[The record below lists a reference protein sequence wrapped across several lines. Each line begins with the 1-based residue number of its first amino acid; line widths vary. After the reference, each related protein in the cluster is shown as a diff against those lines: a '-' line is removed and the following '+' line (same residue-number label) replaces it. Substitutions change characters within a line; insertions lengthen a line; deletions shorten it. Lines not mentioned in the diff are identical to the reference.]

1 MFTKPLHLVIIL
13 SAFGLFATS
22 AIAQGDPKKVVLN
35 PPKVPAP
42 GELAGRIKIAKPNI
56 VLRADAEKIKL
67 ANESLKNA
75 GSETKVNSLTQ
86 TLTLTP
92 SQPKLNDD
100 TFLTYF
106 KPWNVL
112 AVEQSAQFS
121 GSQSFLDSS
130 LMVSFNPSSPGV
142 YVFEMSIKRSLDTR
156 FSVLLDSGNTVQ
168 TINSP
173 RKDNGYTSI
182 VVPVIVT
189 KSGRQGI
196 WMFGDR
202 DWLLFS
208 VKISRA
214 N

>member
-1 MFTKPLHLVIIL
+1 MNHRIL
-13 SAFGLFATS
+13 FPATLLLLS
-22 AIAQGDPKKVVLN
+22 GIFSTSLIAQGDPRQVVLN
-35 PPKVPAP
+35 PPKAPSP
-42 GELAGRIKIAKPNI
+42 GEFASRIKLDKPNI
-56 VLRADAEKIKL
+56 VLLADAEKIKL

-75 GSETKVNSLTQ
+75 GNEAKVNSLTQ

-112 AVEQSAQFS
+112 AIEQSAQFS
-121 GSQSFLDSS
+121 GSKSFFDSS
-130 LMVSFNPSSPGV
+130 LMVSFKPASLGI
-142 YVFEMSIKRSLDTR
+142 YVFEISIQRSIDTK

-182 VVPVIVT
+182 VIPVIVT
-189 KSGRQGI
+189 KLGRQGI
-196 WMFGDR
+196 WMYGDR
-202 DWLLFS
+202 DWSLYS
-208 VKISRA
+208 VKISKA
-214 N
+214 G